1 MRRLFTDKIRV
12 KPKNKVS
19 SIPLKGYEK
28 TKLQYFK
35 PLASAGGIVNEVPP
49 QEAN

>member
-12 KPKNKVS
+12 KPKNQVS
-19 SIPLKGYEK
+19 SIPFLGNEK

-35 PLASAGGIVNEVPP
+35 PLASAGGTVN
-49 QEAN
+49 